1 MNIIRKEKRLCT
13 CCMEEHE
20 VSVVRLT
27 DTAVFKGVTVEFEAE
42 SNYCDLADEYYETED
57 MLSAN
62 DMAMKNAYRSQMGLL
77 TTDEI
82 VAIRSKYGISQTD
95 LCILLGWG
103 GKTITRYEG
112 HQVQDHAHDSILKKL
127 DSDPEWF
134 LDLLEKAK
142 NQINPESFSKYQTA
156 AVQLYEAS
164 KESYLRKA
172 IQASYAKFTGKGNF
186 NGNTALQLDKVIDAI
201 RYFANSANVTSL
213 YKVKLMKLLWYA
225 DALSF
230 KRYGHSITG
239 LVYRALPMGAVPI
252 AYESI
257 LDMNG
262 IEYEEVEFE
271 EGTGCHFIPSQN
283 QEYPSLTS
291 DDISILEAI
300 IAKFGKCP
308 KAAIVKAMHDEIAYT
323 ETARNDII
331 QFKYAKELSMD

>member
-1 MNIIRKEKRLCT
+1 MNIIKKEKRLCT

-20 VSVVRLT
+20 VSIIKLT
-27 DTAVFKGVTVEFEAE
+27 DNAVFKGVTVEYEAE
-42 SNYCDLADEYYETED
+42 SNYCDLADEYYESEE
-57 MLSAN
+57 MMSAN
-62 DMAMKNAYRSQMGLL
+62 DVAMKNAYRSKMGLL

-112 HQVQDHAHDSILKKL
+112 HQVQDNAHDSILKKL

-142 NQINPESFSKYQTA
+142 SQINSESFSKYQA
-156 AVQLYEAS
+156 AAIRLYEAS
-164 KESYLRKA
+164 KDNYLRKA
-172 IQASYAKFTGKGNF
+172 IQASYASFAEKGNF
-186 NGNTALQLDKVIDAI
+186 NSNTALKLDKVLEVI
-201 RYFANSANVTSL
+201 RFFANSKNVTSL

-257 LDMNG
+257 VDMNG
-262 IEYEEVEFE
+262 IEYEEVEFD
-271 EGTGCHFIPSQN
+271 EGTGFHFIPSNN
-283 QEYPSLTS
+283 QDYPSLTD
-291 DDISILEAI
+291 DDISVLEAI
-300 IAKFGKCP
+300 ITKFGKYT
-308 KAAIVKAMHDEIAYT
+308 KAAIVKTMHDEIAYT
-323 ETARNDII
+323 ETAKNDII
-331 QFKYAKELSMD
+331 QFKYAKELSID

>member
-1 MNIIRKEKRLCT
+1 MNIISKEKRLCT

-20 VSVVRLT
+20 VSIVKLT
-27 DTAVFKGVTVEFEAE
+27 DTAVFKGVTVEYEAI
-42 SNYCDLADEYYETED
+42 SNYCDLADEYYESEE
-57 MLSAN
+57 MLAAN
-62 DMAMKNAYRSQMGLL
+62 DLAMKNAYRSKIGLL

-82 VAIRSKYGISQTD
+82 IAIRSKYGISQTD

-142 NQINPESFSKYQTA
+142 GKISPESFSKYQA
-156 AVQLYEAS
+156 AAIQLYEAS
-164 KESYLRKA
+164 KDSYLRKA
-172 IQASYAKFTGKGNF
+172 IQASYAKYAGKGNF
-186 NGNTALQLDKVIDAI
+186 NGNTALKLDKVLDSI
-201 RYFANSANVTSL
+201 RFFANSENVTSL

-257 LDMNG
+257 VDMNG
-262 IEYEEVEFE
+262 IEYEEVEFD
-271 EGTGCHFIPSQN
+271 EGTGRHFIPSDN
-283 QEYPSLTS
+283 RDYPSLTD
-291 DDISILEAI
+291 DDILILEAI
-300 IAKFGKCP
+300 IAKFGRCTKS
-308 KAAIVKAMHDEIAYT
+308 AIVKAMHDEVAYT
-323 ETARNDII
+323 ETAKKDII
-331 QFKYAKELSMD
+331 QFKYAKELSID